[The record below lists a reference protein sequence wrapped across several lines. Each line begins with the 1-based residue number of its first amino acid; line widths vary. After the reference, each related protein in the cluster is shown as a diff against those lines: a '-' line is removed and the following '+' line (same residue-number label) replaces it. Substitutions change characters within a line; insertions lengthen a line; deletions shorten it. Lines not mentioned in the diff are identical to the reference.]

1 MLQRK
6 EKKNEN
12 IADKWE
18 KIVTNLISDKGLA
31 FRIYK
36 QLVQLKRTRQII
48 QFKYENRI

>member
-6 EKKNEN
+6 EKKMK
-12 IADKWE
+12 AQQTKWE

-36 QLVQLKRTRQII
+36 QLIQLKRIRQII
-48 QFKYENRI
+48 QFKNENRI